1 MSQQRDFYLFRAEEA
16 RIGAD
21 EALLDN
27 VRDRWRRA
35 EAAWT
40 EMADR
45 AERTE
50 TARAERE
57 KVALSAIT

>member
-1 MSQQRDFYLFRAEEA
+1 MSQQRDFYLSRAEEA
-16 RIGAD
+16 RAGAD

-27 VRDRWRRA
+27 VRNRWLRA

-45 AERTE
+45 AQRTE
-50 TARAERE
+50 AARSERE
-57 KVALSAIT
+57 KAVHLTVT